1 MSVERSYARLGLFIA
16 IALIVIL
23 GSAVLLIQQLRSR
36 DAIAFVTYTT
46 ENVTGL
52 DVSSPV
58 RYLGVS
64 VGRVTGIRVDPSAG
78 TVEIDFEIFTDR
90 LTELGVNVRQVQ
102 KRISDI
108 GGVFPNL
115 RAQLMGN
122 PVTGEAYLVIDKPK
136 VPPPPIELGFTPS
149 RTYIPSMPSTLATV
163 QTQLPALL
171 ERAEGTLQTLRQIVA
186 KLPASLDRS
195 DRFFTNVERI
205 IQDSQLPTL
214 SADSRQFFTTT
225 SAQIDR
231 MTAELNGLVGKDGT
245 LVKFT
250 EETQAA
256 LRAADLPGTSKI
268 TREAANDSRLAS
280 EDIRRSLPAI
290 RDSLQQLRELAR
302 ELEEQPESVV
312 YGPRPARAKH
322 P

>member
-1 MSVERSYARLGLFIA
+1 MSVERSYAQLGIFIA

-23 GSAVLLIQQLRSR
+23 GAAVLFIQRLRTR
-36 DAIAFVTYTT
+36 DALAFVTYTT

-52 DVSSPV
+52 DVTSPV

-78 TVEIDFEIFTDR
+78 TVEIDFEVFTDR
-90 LTELGVNVRQVQ
+90 LTQLGVSVSEVQ
-102 KRISDI
+102 KRIDI
-108 GGVFPNL
+108 GGLSPNL
-115 RAQLMGN
+115 RTQLMSN
-122 PVTGEAYLVIDKPK
+122 PVTGEAFLVIDKPK
-136 VPPPPIELGFTPS
+136 VPPPALALGFTPN
-149 RTYIPSMPSTLATV
+149 RPYIPSMPSMMTTV
-163 QTQLPALL
+163 QDRLPALL
-171 ERAEGTLQTLRQIVA
+171 ERAEGTLQTLREIIT

-205 IQDSQLPTL
+205 MQESQLPSL
-214 SADSRQFFTTT
+214 SADSRQFFATT

-231 MTAELNGLVGKDGT
+231 MTSELDGLVGKDGT

-250 EETQAA
+250 EETQEA
-256 LRAADLPGTSKI
+256 LKTADLPGTAKA
-268 TREAANDSRLAS
+268 TREAANNSRLAS
-280 EDIRRSLPAI
+280 DDIRRSLPAI

-312 YGPRPARAKH
+312 YGPRPTGAKH

>member
-1 MSVERSYARLGLFIA
+1 MSVERNYGRLGLFIA

-23 GSAVLLIQQLRSR
+23 GTALLLVQRLRTR
-36 DAIAFVTYTT
+36 EAIAFVTYTT

-58 RYLGVS
+58 RLMGVA
-64 VGRVTGIRVDPSAG
+64 VGRVTGIRVDPRAG
-78 TVEIDFEIFTDR
+78 TVEIDFDVFTDR
-90 LTELGVNVRQVQ
+90 LTELGVSVSDIR
-102 KRISDI
+102 KRIDI
-108 GGVFPNL
+108 GGLAPNL
-115 RAQLMGN
+115 RTQLMGN
-122 PVTGEAYLVIDKPK
+122 PVTGEAYLVVDRPK
-136 VPPPPIELGFTPS
+136 SPPPPIVLGFTPT
-149 RTYIPSMPSTLATV
+149 RPYIPSMPSPLKTIEDR
-163 QTQLPALL
+163 LPPLL
-171 ERAEGTLQTLRQIVA
+171 ERAEGTLQVLREIIA

-205 IQDSQLPTL
+205 IQDSELPAF

-231 MTAELNGLVGKDGT
+231 MTSELDGLIGKEGT

-256 LRAADLPGTSKI
+256 LRAADLPATSKL
-268 TREAANDSRLAS
+268 TREAASDSRLAA
-280 EDIRRSLPAI
+280 EDLRRTLPAI
-290 RDSLQQLRELAR
+290 RDSLEQIRELAR
-302 ELEEQPESVV
+302 LLEEQPESVV
-312 YGPRPARAKH
+312 YGPRPAGVKH